1 LKVKKK
7 GKKNWKANWLKVW
20 FSFYSIQAINQLK
33 GKDELISKMRNEKE
47 TLRTE
52 IHKVED
58 LQNDQS
64 NQLKEKISNLTFEL
78 KNQKEIF
85 KEFKNKSEKRES
97 SLLEEKSNFENEITE
112 LNNNLKSKIQEI
124 KTLND
129 EMSIRETEWKTK
141 KSEFESYKNRALQLL
156 QVN

>member
-1 LKVKKK
+1 
-7 GKKNWKANWLKVW
+7 
-20 FSFYSIQAINQLK
+20 
-33 GKDELISKMRNEKE
+33 MRNEKE

-141 KSEFESYKNRALQLL
+141 KSEFESYKNRAFQLL